1 MFQAQQLQ
9 QIKDQ
14 LRTADDVDL
23 KRILSVADKPINR
36 DLILATPGLWEYKQ
50 SLTIQRV
57 GNMLAANPAQVL
69 SCK

>member
-36 DLILATPGLWEYKQ
+36 DHILATPGLWEYKQ

-57 GNMLAANPAQVL
+57 GNMLAANPDKVL